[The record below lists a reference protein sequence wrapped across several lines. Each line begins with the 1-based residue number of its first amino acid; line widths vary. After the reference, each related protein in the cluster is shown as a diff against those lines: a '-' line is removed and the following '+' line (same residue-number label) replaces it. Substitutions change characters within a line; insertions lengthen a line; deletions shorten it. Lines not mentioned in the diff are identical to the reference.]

1 MPQARP
7 PGSRVNSGPRHHT
20 FNELPGGFWHLEPSD
35 PTSKTLPGSLPE
47 NQTTALGEAPISLR
61 LSPWISLLSNY
72 PSLDISS
79 NLVTEPNPS
88 SAEIQT
94 ASSTIREETNTGH
107 SSAEPAYE
115 ITAPPTK
122 MNPEVLPG
130 RSIRLTEWCGQT
142 VFSLGDHSP
151 FSENRCCGGLVTV
164 VKDHPM
170 SHDSVYLSRPIFQAP
185 LLTVSLWAVLNYS
198 ISLLSGTWQDD
209 IRTFLSPLKLDV
221 TMWLV
226 LVNEMWAETTCVTP
240 GQKV

>member
-20 FNELPGGFWHLEPSD
+20 FNELPGCFWYLEPSD
-35 PTSKTLPGSLPE
+35 PTLKTLPGNLPE
-47 NQTTALGEAPISLR
+47 NQITALGEAPISLR

-72 PSLDISS
+72 PPLDISS

-88 SAEIQT
+88 SAEIQS
-94 ASSTIREETNTGH
+94 ASSTIREETNAGH

-130 RSIRLTEWCGQT
+130 KSISLTEWCCQT

-151 FSENRCCGGLVTV
+151 FSENRCCGGAG
-164 VKDHPM
+164 HNGQ
-170 SHDSVYLSRPIFQAP
+170 RP
-185 LLTVSLWAVLNYS
+185 SNES
-198 ISLLSGTWQDD
+198 
-209 IRTFLSPLKLDV
+209 
-221 TMWLV
+221 WLG
-226 LVNEMWAETTCVTP
+226 LP
-240 GQKV
+240 F